1 MEADV
6 KGRRTRRLAAFALA
20 ALAGLLPALGGL
32 SPSLTPA
39 LVGEARAEPAEP
51 PEALFQ
57 KGTEALGRG
66 AYGAAIDMFELL
78 ADRGFVHP
86 DASYNRGLA
95 YVTRVRDGADRPGDL
110 GRAAAAFEEALRL
123 RPGDADAERALDLV
137 RAEITRRRARRAKD
151 AVEVRPTLDR
161 VVVGLASERT
171 WAAAA
176 LFSSL
181 LLALGMV
188 LRRRPAGPA
197 HVAGSVLAPTAL
209 VALLA
214 FSPLTYAARHLRLTT
229 RPGVVVVP
237 EVRLV
242 DESGRALP
250 DAEQTLIPEG
260 ASVEVGRRSGGLA
273 EVRWGAT
280 EGWVPLSS
288 IRLLAP

>member
-1 MEADV
+1 MEARV
-6 KGRRTRRLAAFALA
+6 NGRRRRPLAGALLLAASLA
-20 ALAGLLPALGGL
+20 AALP
-32 SPSLTPA
+32 SS
-39 LVGEARAEPAEP
+39 EARAQPAEP
-51 PEALFQ
+51 PEVLFQ
-57 KGTEALGRG
+57 EGTAALGRG
-66 AYGAAIDMFELL
+66 EYGAAIDTFELL

-95 YVTRVRDGADRPGDL
+95 YVTRVREGADRPGDL

-123 RPGDADAERALDLV
+123 RPGDADADRALDLV
-137 RAEITRRRARRAKD
+137 RAEITRRRSRRATD
-151 AVEVRPTLDR
+151 AVDVRPTLGR
-161 VVVGLASERT
+161 VIVGLASERT

-176 LFSSL
+176 LLASL

-214 FSPLTYAARHLRLTT
+214 LVPLTYAARHLRLTT
-229 RPGVVVVP
+229 RAGVVVVP
-237 EVRLV
+237 EVRLL
-242 DESGRALP
+242 DEDGRALP
-250 DAEQTLIPEG
+250 RAEHSAIPEG

-280 EGWVPLSS
+280 EGWVPASS